1 MWNGDSL
8 IAENGL
14 HPHSRC
20 SNKSA
25 LHTLPGKSH
34 LLLLLAPQFLSPV
47 YTSALSSTPGYS
59 ATYWASRPEWL
70 TGNSYSVRSKLSLL
84 PNPAPLYLLDSPHS
98 HPSQNLSSYLF
109 FSFFF
114 LSFFSTSSWF
124 QTSIDST
131 YWYLSNISFPLHP
144 HCHHLGLDI
153 SGPEFLISVLVS
165 SSHFH
170 PFVMEVIFKA
180 HWTVSQS

>member
-20 SNKSA
+20 SNKST

-84 PNPAPLYLLDSPHS
+84 LNPAPLYLLDSPHS

-114 LSFFSTSSWF
+114 SLFSPHPLGFKPLLILHIGIFQISPFLSIPTA
-124 QTSIDST
+124 TI
-131 YWYLSNISFPLHP
+131 
-144 HCHHLGLDI
+144 
-153 SGPEFLISVLVS
+153 LV
-165 SSHFH
+165 
-170 PFVMEVIFKA
+170 
-180 HWTVSQS
+180 